1 MGELAKV
8 ADNKVT
14 SAVATPAH
22 LLQTAVEQGADIDKL
37 EKLMN
42 LQERYESEQARKA
55 FAEALA
61 GFQSE
66 LGPIIKRK
74 QGHNC
79 KYADLDDIAQEIRPI
94 LDTHG
99 LAYSFSQDQDNTGI
113 YVTCTVRH
121 KSGHS
126 ESNRMGA
133 PFDSSGGKNNIQAI
147 ASSVTYLRRY
157 TLTGALGI
165 TTGEDD
171 TDGGQPKYNAD
182 ELIKYL
188 DIVRDEFP
196 TLAAL
201 KESLA
206 IGDFSVAKEA
216 WSELDEATQRQL
228 WRAPSK
234 GSALSTDER
243 TKMKSN
249 EWSAA

>member
-1 MGELAKV
+1 MSELAKKERV
-8 ADNKVT
+8 
-14 SAVATPAH
+14 SSVATPAH

-42 LQERYESEQARKA
+42 LQERYNTEQAKKE
-55 FAEALA
+55 FAEALS

-79 KYADLDDIAQEIRPI
+79 KYADLDDIAQQIRPI
-94 LDTHG
+94 LDKHR

-113 YVTCTVRH
+113 FVTCTVRH
-121 KSGHS
+121 QSGYS

-133 PFDSSGGKNNIQAI
+133 PFDTSGGKNNIQAI

-171 TDGGQPKYNAD
+171 NDGGKPSYTTD

-188 DIVRDEFP
+188 DLVRDEFP
-196 TLAAL
+196 SLAVL

-206 IGDFSVAKEA
+206 ISDYSAAKEA
-216 WSELDEATQRQL
+216 WAELDEVTQRQL
-228 WRAPSK
+228 WRAPTK
-234 GSALSTDER
+234 GSVLSTEER

>member
-1 MGELAKV
+1 MSALAKKEQI
-8 ADNKVT
+8 NN
-14 SAVATPAH
+14 VATPAH

-37 EKLMN
+37 EKLMD
-42 LQERYESEQARKA
+42 LQDRYNAEQARKE

-79 KYADLDDIAQEIRPI
+79 KYADIDDIAQAVRPT
-94 LDTHG
+94 LDKFG

-113 YVTCTVRH
+113 FVTCTVRH

-133 PFDSSGGKNNIQAI
+133 PFDTSGGKNNIQAI

-171 TDGGQPKYNAD
+171 NDGGKPSVMTQD
-182 ELIKYL
+182 LIDYL
-188 DIVRDEFP
+188 SVVRDEFP
-196 TLAAL
+196 SLAVL

-206 IGDFSVAKEA
+206 IDDYSAAKEA
-216 WSELDEATQRQL
+216 WAELDEATQRQL
-228 WRAPSK
+228 WRAPTK
-234 GSALSTDER
+234 GSVLSTEER

>member
-1 MGELAKV
+1 MGAVAKKEPNQV
-8 ADNKVT
+8 A
-14 SAVATPAH
+14 SVATPAH
-22 LLQTAVEQGADIDKL
+22 LLQVAVEQGADIDKL
-37 EKLMN
+37 EKLMD
-42 LQERYESEQARKA
+42 LQDRYNAEQARKE

-79 KYADLDDIAQEIRPI
+79 KYADIDDIAQAVRPM
-94 LDTHG
+94 LDKHG

-113 YVTCTVRH
+113 FVTCTVRH

-133 PFDSSGGKNNIQAI
+133 PFDNSGGKNNIQAI

-171 TDGGQPKYNAD
+171 NDGGKPAYTTD
-182 ELIKYL
+182 ELISYL
-188 DIVRDEFP
+188 DTVRDELQS
-196 TLAAL
+196 LAAL
-201 KESLA
+201 QQALA
-206 IGDFSVAKEA
+206 FNDFAAAKEA
-216 WSELDEATQRQL
+216 WGEIEQDVQRKL
-228 WRAPSK
+228 WRAPTK
-234 GSALSTDER
+234 GSVLSTDER
-243 TKMKSN
+243 TKMKSK
-249 EWSAA
+249 EWSEA